1 MKPNR
6 RGGAAAR
13 EEVVSMAPSIIVAGG
28 GHGGIATAHLLAKRG
43 YDVTVYEKNTRDRM
57 GYDWTDIFDK
67 KGFYAAEMD
76 LPAPDK
82 FCLKQ
87 DMTFLGPGET
97 VRLQQHTDPDKLEIQ
112 MERTAIYD
120 HLIDHAER
128 SGARFVFGC
137 EVEGPIMLGN
147 RVVGIRTPQGAV
159 YADLVI
165 DACGVASPVRSQ
177 LPAFLGIQ
185 NEVEPYEQFF
195 VYRAFFN
202 KACETKEDKFKV
214 QLLREGKLGICWV
227 AAEETH
233 TDVLI
238 GRFEPFDLAEVERS
252 LESLRRDNPAIGTE
266 IVRGGQFVRIPVRQ
280 PLGVLVADGYAAI
293 GDAAFMTVPIIGS
306 GIANSLKAAKL
317 LCDAVTAD
325 ADCAYSART
334 LWKYQCDFYNK
345 IGANLAPLAC
355 VKLLLTRLVPADL
368 DYIFETGI
376 LNADDM
382 TIDADST
389 SLGAMFAG
397 MTVDDLRTKA
407 GGLVKNP
414 AVLKKI
420 LRLGREIG
428 VVSAV
433 TAAMP
438 KTYEP
443 DRVLRWVKNYN
454 ACFRH

>member
-1 MKPNR
+1 MGNT
-6 RGGAAAR
+6 
-13 EEVVSMAPSIIVAGG
+13 IIIAGG
-28 GHGGIATAHLLAKRG
+28 GHGGIALGYQLAKRG
-43 YDVTVYEKNTRDRM
+43 YAVTVYERRSRAQM

-67 KGFYAAEMD
+67 KGLFAAEME
-76 LPAPDK
+76 LPAPEK

-87 DMTFLGPGET
+87 DMTFIGPGET
-97 VRLQQHTDPDKLEIQ
+97 IKLQQHTDPDKLEIQ

-120 HLIDHAER
+120 HLIGYAQEA
-128 SGARFVFGC
+128 GVRFVFDC
-137 EVEGPIMLGN
+137 EIEAPILLGS
-147 RVVGIRTPQGAV
+147 RVVGIQTSAGAV
-159 YADLVI
+159 YGDLIV
-165 DACGVASPVRSQ
+165 DACGIRSPLRTQ
-177 LPAFLGIQ
+177 LPAYLGIQ
-185 NEVEPYEQFF
+185 NEVQPFEQFY

-238 GRFEPFDLAEVERS
+238 GRFEPFDLAEVDRTLAS
-252 LESLRRDNPAIGTE
+252 
-266 IVRGGQFVRIPVRQ
+266 
-280 PLGVLVADGYAAI
+280 LGVLVADGYAAI

-306 GIANSLKAAKL
+306 GIANSLKASHL
-317 LCDAVTAD
+317 LCEAIEAD
-325 ADCAYSART
+325 RDGAYSAYT
-334 LWKYQCDFYNK
+334 LWKYQTDFYK
-345 IGANLAPLAC
+345 ELGAGLAPLAC
-355 VKLLLTRLVPADL
+355 VKLLLTRLEPSDL

-376 LNADDM
+376 LNADDT

-389 SLGAMFAG
+389 SLGAILGG
-397 MTVDDLRTKA
+397 MKVEDLKVKA

-420 LRLGREIG
+420 LRMGKEIG
-428 VVSAV
+428 VATAV

-443 DRVLRWVKNYN
+443 DKVLRWVKNYN
-454 ACFRH
+454 ACFKH

>member
-1 MKPNR
+1 MKPR
-6 RGGAAAR
+6 YCTDDKVCK
-13 EEVVSMAPSIIVAGG
+13 EVVYMAQSIIVAGG
-28 GHGGIATAHLLAKRG
+28 GHGGIAVAHLLAKRG
-43 YDVTVYEKNTRDRM
+43 YDVTVYEKNKREHM

-67 KGFYAAEMD
+67 KGFFAAEMD
-76 LPAPDK
+76 LPASDK
-82 FCLKQ
+82 YCLKQ
-87 DMTFLGPGET
+87 DMTFIGPGET
-97 VRLQQHTDPDKLEIQ
+97 IKLRQHTDPDKLEIQ

-120 HLIDHAER
+120 HLIDYAER
-128 SGARFVFGC
+128 SGVRFVFGC
-137 EVEGPIMLGN
+137 EVEGPILLGN
-147 RVVGIRTPQGAV
+147 RVVGIQTAAGAV

-165 DACGVASPVRSQ
+165 DSCGISSPLRTK

-185 NEVEPYEQFF
+185 NEVQQYEQFY

-202 KACETKEDKFKV
+202 KACETAEDKFKV

-227 AAEETH
+227 AAEEEH

-238 GRFEPFDLAEVERS
+238 GRFEPFDLAEVDRT

-266 IVRGGQFVRIPVRQ
+266 IVRGGQFVHIPVRQ

-325 ADCAYSART
+325 RDGAYSAHT
-334 LWKYQCDFYNK
+334 LWKYQGDFYSK

-355 VKLLLTRLVPADL
+355 VKLLLTRLVPSDL

-389 SLGAMFAG
+389 SLTAMFSG
-397 MTVDDLRTKA
+397 MTMDDLKTKA

-414 AVLKKI
+414 AVFKKI
-420 LRLGREIG
+420 LRLGKEIG
-428 VVSAV
+428 VATAV

-438 KTYEP
+438 KAYDP
-443 DRVLRWVKNYN
+443 DKVLRWVKNYN
-454 ACFRH
+454 ACFKH

>member
-1 MKPNR
+1 MGNT
-6 RGGAAAR
+6 
-13 EEVVSMAPSIIVAGG
+13 IIIAGG
-28 GHGGIATAHLLAKRG
+28 GHGGIALGYQLAKRG
-43 YDVTVYEKNTRDRM
+43 YAVTVYERRSRAQM

-67 KGFYAAEMD
+67 KGLFAAEME
-76 LPAPDK
+76 LPAPER

-87 DMTFLGPGET
+87 DMTFIGPSET
-97 VRLQQHTDPDKLEIQ
+97 IKLQQHTDPDKLEIQ

-120 HLIDHAER
+120 HLIGYAQEA
-128 SGARFVFGC
+128 GVRFVFDC
-137 EVEGPIMLGN
+137 EIEAPILLGS
-147 RVVGIRTPQGAV
+147 RVVGIQTSAGAV
-159 YADLVI
+159 YGDLIV
-165 DACGVASPVRSQ
+165 DACGIRSPLRTQ
-177 LPAFLGIQ
+177 LPAYLGIQ
-185 NEVEPYEQFF
+185 NEVQPFEQFY

-238 GRFEPFDLAEVERS
+238 GRFEPFDLAEVDRT
-252 LESLRRDNPAIGTE
+252 LASLRKDNPAIGETL
-266 IVRGGQFVRIPVRQ
+266 VRGGQFVHIPVRQ

-306 GIANSLKAAKL
+306 GIANSLKASHL
-317 LCDAVTAD
+317 LCEAIEAD
-325 ADCAYSART
+325 RDGAYSAYT
-334 LWKYQCDFYNK
+334 LWKYQTDFYK
-345 IGANLAPLAC
+345 ELGAGLAPLAC
-355 VKLLLTRLVPADL
+355 VKLLLTRLEPSDL

-389 SLGAMFAG
+389 SLGAILGG
-397 MTVDDLRTKA
+397 MKVEDLKVKA

-420 LRLGREIG
+420 LRMGKEIG
-428 VVSAV
+428 VATAV

-443 DRVLRWVKNYN
+443 DKVLRWVKNYN
-454 ACFRH
+454 ACFKH

>member
-1 MKPNR
+1 MGNT
-6 RGGAAAR
+6 
-13 EEVVSMAPSIIVAGG
+13 IIIAGG
-28 GHGGIATAHLLAKRG
+28 GHGGIALGYQLAKRG
-43 YDVTVYEKNTRDRM
+43 YAVTVYERRSRAQM

-67 KGFYAAEMD
+67 KGLFAAEME
-76 LPAPDK
+76 LPAPEK

-87 DMTFLGPGET
+87 DMTFIGPGET
-97 VRLQQHTDPDKLEIQ
+97 IKLQQHTDPDKLEIQ

-120 HLIDHAER
+120 HLIGYAQEA
-128 SGARFVFGC
+128 GVRFVFDC
-137 EVEGPIMLGN
+137 EIEAPILLGS
-147 RVVGIRTPQGAV
+147 RVVGIQTSAGAV
-159 YADLVI
+159 YGDLIV
-165 DACGVASPVRSQ
+165 DACGIRSPLRTQ
-177 LPAFLGIQ
+177 LPAYLGIQ
-185 NEVEPYEQFF
+185 NEVQPFEQFY

-238 GRFEPFDLAEVERS
+238 GRFEPFDLAEVDRT
-252 LESLRRDNPAIGTE
+252 LASLRKDNPAIGETL
-266 IVRGGQFVRIPVRQ
+266 VRGGQFVHIPVRQ

-306 GIANSLKAAKL
+306 GIANSLKASHL
-317 LCDAVTAD
+317 LCEAIEAD
-325 ADCAYSART
+325 RDGAYSAYT
-334 LWKYQCDFYNK
+334 LWKYQTDFYK
-345 IGANLAPLAC
+345 ELGAGLAPLAC
-355 VKLLLTRLVPADL
+355 VKLLLTRLEPSDL

-389 SLGAMFAG
+389 SLGAILGG
-397 MTVDDLRTKA
+397 MKVEDLKVKA

-414 AVLKKI
+414 VVLKKV
-420 LRLGREIG
+420 LRMGKELG
-428 VVSAV
+428 VATAV

-443 DRVLRWVKNYN
+443 DKVLRWVKNYN
-454 ACFRH
+454 ACFKH

>member
-1 MKPNR
+1 MGNT
-6 RGGAAAR
+6 
-13 EEVVSMAPSIIVAGG
+13 IIIAGG
-28 GHGGIATAHLLAKRG
+28 GHGGIALGYQLAKRG
-43 YDVTVYEKNTRDRM
+43 YAVTVYERRSRAQM

-67 KGFYAAEMD
+67 KGLFAAEME
-76 LPAPDK
+76 LPAPEK
-82 FCLKQ
+82 FCFKQ
-87 DMTFLGPGET
+87 DMTFIGPGET
-97 VRLQQHTDPDKLEIQ
+97 IKLQQHTDPDKLEIQ

-120 HLIDHAER
+120 HLIGYAQEA
-128 SGARFVFGC
+128 GVRFVFDC
-137 EVEGPIMLGN
+137 EIEAPILLGS
-147 RVVGIRTPQGAV
+147 RVVGIQTSAGAV
-159 YADLVI
+159 YGDLIV
-165 DACGVASPVRSQ
+165 DACGIRSPLRTQ
-177 LPAFLGIQ
+177 LPAYLGIQ
-185 NEVEPYEQFF
+185 NEVQPFEQFY

-238 GRFEPFDLAEVERS
+238 GRFEPFDLAEVDRT
-252 LESLRRDNPAIGTE
+252 LASLRKDNPAIGETL
-266 IVRGGQFVRIPVRQ
+266 VRGGQFVHIPVRQ

-306 GIANSLKAAKL
+306 GIANSLKASHL
-317 LCDAVTAD
+317 LCEAIEAD
-325 ADCAYSART
+325 RDGAYSAYT
-334 LWKYQCDFYNK
+334 LWKYQTDFYK
-345 IGANLAPLAC
+345 ELGAGLAPLAC
-355 VKLLLTRLVPADL
+355 VKLLLTRLEPSDL

-389 SLGAMFAG
+389 SLGAILGG
-397 MTVDDLRTKA
+397 MKVEDLKVKA

-420 LRLGREIG
+420 LRMGKEIG
-428 VVSAV
+428 VATAV

-443 DRVLRWVKNYN
+443 DKVLRWVKNYN
-454 ACFRH
+454 ACFKH